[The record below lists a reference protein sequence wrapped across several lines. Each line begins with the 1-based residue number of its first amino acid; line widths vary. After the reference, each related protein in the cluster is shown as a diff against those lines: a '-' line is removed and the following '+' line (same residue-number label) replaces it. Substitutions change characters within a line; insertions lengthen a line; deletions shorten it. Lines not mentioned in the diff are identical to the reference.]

1 EQNVVDEA
9 LALADE
15 LMEKAQNCDTGFAR
29 SVTARLLTG
38 SAEFVPSMAVDNTIY
53 YNGLKKEFQA
63 WKTMRGT
70 EKEAE
75 VNRLLAMLDSMGR
88 PQDQDGFDRIIGPER
103 QQLEAALARGFKAVE
118 SAEGAEAEEGYGD
131 YGDYDDYGD
140 PNYF

>member
-1 EQNVVDEA
+1 
-9 LALADE
+9 
-15 LMEKAQNCDTGFAR
+15 
-29 SVTARLLTG
+29 
-38 SAEFVPSMAVDNTIY
+38 MAVDNTIY

-63 WKTMRGT
+63 WKTMRGA

-103 QQLEAALARGFKAVE
+103 QQLEAALARGFEAAE
-118 SAEGAEAEEGYGD
+118 AAEGAEAEEY